1 MIWRVSTTTKDV
13 LIDSVSRSGARIM
26 AAQLG
31 YVPTNARPAEANHE
45 GKVHVARFN
54 TNPADPKILDLR
66 SEA

>member
-1 MIWRVSTTTKDV
+1 MIWRVSTTTEDV

-31 YVPTNARPAEANHE
+31 YTPTGAKPAEANYE

-54 TNPADPKILDLR
+54 TNPSDPKILDLR